1 MKILH
6 VTHGYAPESVGGIET
21 YVAGLL
27 ARQRAAGADARL
39 LTGSMAPWPTCGVEA
54 LADAGVGIER
64 VHRDDEFFDHHVK
77 AWHPG
82 IGELFTAM
90 LDRVRPEV
98 VHVHQWIRLTSE
110 LVELTAARGIPAV
123 VTLHDVYT
131 TCPRA
136 FRVDRAGQ
144 ACARPATVASCLRCV
159 PRYGHESD
167 DELAEGIELFFAQTR
182 SELLSAQRLVVADG
196 STADFVSA
204 ERDVPRERFAVLP
217 MPYEARFRG
226 MTRPHTLPA
235 PDEPLRLCHFGLLA
249 HHKGV
254 AVLVEA
260 FAQAWRAG
268 LRRKAELHLYGRA
281 ETPEFEARLRRL
293 AQGTPVFLHG
303 PYDAATLAAAPLHV
317 AVFPSLA
324 FETFA
329 FVLDEAFELG
339 LPVLVSDRGALARR
353 AGGAAIRVPPGDLA
367 AWQRALAAVVADP
380 APLARLAA
388 AIPARGGGWDAHVAA
403 LQAVYA
409 AAASEPP
416 RRGEPGV
423 PLARRTAFRR
433 RVQESARG
441 RSVPPGG
448 PS

>member
-6 VTHGYAPESVGGIET
+6 VTHGFAPESVGGIET

-27 ARQRAAGADARL
+27 ARQRAAGADVRL
-39 LTGSMAPWPTCGVEA
+39 LTGSMVPWPACGVEA
-54 LADAGVGIER
+54 LADAGLAIER
-64 VHRDDEFFDHHVK
+64 LHRDDEFFDHHVK

-82 IGELFTAM
+82 VSELFAAM
-90 LDRVRPEV
+90 LARVRPDL
-98 VHVHQWIRLTSE
+98 VHVHQWIRLTSD
-110 LVELTAARGIPAV
+110 LVELAAQRGIPAV

-136 FRVDRAGQ
+136 FRVDREGQ
-144 ACARPATVASCLRCV
+144 ACARPTTVASCLRCV

-196 STADFVSA
+196 STADFVSVA
-204 ERDVPRERFAVLP
+204 RGVPRDRFAVLP
-217 MPYEARFRG
+217 MPYEPRFVG
-226 MTRPHTLPA
+226 MTRPHALPA
-235 PDEPLRLCHFGLLA
+235 PDEPLRLGHFGLLA

-260 FAQAWRAG
+260 FAHAWRAG

-281 ETPEFEARLRRL
+281 ETPEFEARLRQL
-293 AQGTPVFLHG
+293 AQGAPVFLHG
-303 PYDAATLAAAPLHV
+303 AYDAATLAAAPLHA

-324 FETFA
+324 FETYS

-339 LPVLVSDRGALARR
+339 LPVLVSDRGALAQR
-353 AGGAAIRVPPGDLA
+353 AGAAAIRVPPGDVV

-388 AIPARGGGWDAHVAA
+388 AIPARTGGWVAHLAA
-403 LQAVYA
+403 LQGVYA
-409 AAASEPP
+409 SAAATPP
-416 RRGEPGV
+416 RSGEFGV

-441 RSVPPGG
+441 SSVPPGG